1 MRLRRP
7 KRGVCFVP
15 CRPSPPRGASLAAAA
30 RRRLLTRI
38 YPTMTDREY
47 FTQTTCGEG
56 LSKEAEAYISK
67 IAPNYAKNMSAAIV
81 EAIGGNGKRLNI
93 LRSLR
98 LTKAPHLDG
107 LNRVD
112 AEIPSGAFKI
122 RARLYIPNSRSE
134 ARIPALLY
142 LHGGGWTIGAIESC
156 ELFCQK
162 FALEAECAVCAI
174 DYRLAPEHKHPA
186 AEEDSLAAFE
196 WILENAERFGINP
209 DCVFAGGDSAGGHLS
224 AAVADARIKA
234 GKNPPRGLLMYY
246 PVTAM
251 NDCCN
256 DESYKLYA
264 RGYALDALLMDAF
277 YDAYIPR
284 DQRRGA
290 SPENYSTLPQFPPT
304 LILTSGFDILRDQG
318 RRFADKLAQAGAKT
332 RRVELAGATHI
343 YLTMPGMEE
352 AFNRALGEGAQFLK
366 RVSQTK

>member
-1 MRLRRP
+1 
-7 KRGVCFVP
+7 
-15 CRPSPPRGASLAAAA
+15 
-30 RRRLLTRI
+30 
-38 YPTMTDREY
+38 MTDREY

-196 WILENAERFGINP
+196 WILENAERFG
-209 DCVFAGGDSAGGHLS
+209 LS
-224 AAVADARIKA
+224 QLHQLRGRVGRGKEKSYCILMSPVSSKKKSESNFTKRLDVLCKNNSGFTVAEKDLELRGPGEFFGVRQSGEMSFRIADIAADMQLVYMAKA
-234 GKNPPRGLLMYY
+234 EAENACRKGTN
-246 PVTAM
+246 A
-251 NDCCN
+251 NA
-256 DESYKLYA
+256 E
-264 RGYALDALLMDAF
+264 YAL
-277 YDAYIPR
+277 
-284 DQRRGA
+284 
-290 SPENYSTLPQFPPT
+290 
-304 LILTSGFDILRDQG
+304 
-318 RRFADKLAQAGAKT
+318 
-332 RRVELAGATHI
+332 
-343 YLTMPGMEE
+343 
-352 AFNRALGEGAQFLK
+352 
-366 RVSQTK
+366 